1 MSGDRK
7 ERLPKKGESV
17 LPAECAFSK
26 KGKSGFGS
34 DKTIG

>member
-7 ERLPKKGESV
+7 RELLRERAFI
-17 LPAECAFSK
+17 PAECAFSK